1 MNRVSCKLLEK
12 ATKSPSDDQYA
23 IFISPSVQ
31 IFSTN
36 KLTPTN
42 DCVHNKIETGR
53 YSGKYKVSKCRTY
66 YALQIT
72 FRLSPVQIVNFLCP
86 IDEISVI
93 RASIEHK
100 KLTI

>member
-1 MNRVSCKLLEK
+1 MVCPP
-12 ATKSPSDDQYA
+12 ATS
-23 IFISPSVQ
+23 
-31 IFSTN
+31 
-36 KLTPTN
+36 
-42 DCVHNKIETGR
+42 ETGASR
-53 YSGKYKVSKCRTY
+53 PRSISNKWAFVSNY

-100 KLTI
+100 NYCGTLLLYVISVHYSRDELFFEAL